1 MKVENP
7 SGGEGGG
14 VHPLLRNICVKRALS
29 TKHELIYVHFDIV
42 APVLST
48 SILGLQITKE
58 QWTYKE
64 ES

>member
-14 VHPLLRNICVKRALS
+14 VHLLLRNICVKRALS
-29 TKHELIYVHFDIV
+29 TKHELIYVNFDIV

-48 SILGLQITKE
+48 SILGLQITK
-58 QWTYKE
+58 
-64 ES
+64 

>member
-7 SGGEGGG
+7 SRGEGGG

-48 SILGLQITKE
+48 SILGLQITK
-58 QWTYKE
+58 
-64 ES
+64 